1 MMTIIMA
8 FTFRWLSHNIVQNE
22 TIAISKVIKAGL
34 TAHMKAEIMD
44 KRDYF
49 LNEIKTVHDINQI
62 AIIRAPA
69 VDRQFGEGQLGNEKN
84 ALAKKVFQTKLA
96 EFIIDDFAAIPTI
109 RAVIPYIATMNGS
122 LNCLGCHQVEEGTVL
137 GVVDITLDVSRYRTM
152 ASWILMV
159 VLVASLSIVLLII
172 MHTLKTVQVNIK
184 DPLVSLVEKAKTAYE
199 KHVPVN
205 TENYSTLEFENV
217 AKEINNFNTDI
228 VANQDMLKHLNHSL
242 VILNNEI
249 EETLKETIFTMGVI
263 EEQRSKE
270 TSNHTK
276 RVAEYSRLLATKL
289 GLPLRDIE
297 LITAAAPLHDIG
309 KLGIPDEIL
318 FKPGKL
324 TEKEFEAMQN
334 HSAIGYSMLSHSERD
349 MLKAAA
355 VIAHQHHEKW
365 DGTGY
370 PWRLKGEDIHIYGRI
385 VGLSDVFDA
394 LLSERDYK
402 SAWPLDDVMA
412 WIKKESGLHFDPRLV
427 EILFENIDE
436 FIAIGVQYG
445 PNINYEKG

>member
-1 MMTIIMA
+1 
-8 FTFRWLSHNIVQNE
+8 
-22 TIAISKVIKAGL
+22 
-34 TAHMKAEIMD
+34 
-44 KRDYF
+44 
-49 LNEIKTVHDINQI
+49 
-62 AIIRAPA
+62 
-69 VDRQFGEGQLGNEKN
+69 
-84 ALAKKVFQTKLA
+84 
-96 EFIIDDFAAIPTI
+96 
-109 RAVIPYIATMNGS
+109 
-122 LNCLGCHQVEEGTVL
+122 
-137 GVVDITLDVSRYRTM
+137 
-152 ASWILMV
+152 
-159 VLVASLSIVLLII
+159 
-172 MHTLKTVQVNIK
+172 MHTLKTVQVYIK
-184 DPLVSLVEKAKTAYE
+184 DPLESLVERAKTAYE

-205 TENYSTLEFENV
+205 PENYSTLEFENV

-242 VILNNEI
+242 VNLNNEI

-263 EEQRSKE
+263 EEKRSKE
-270 TSNHTK
+270 TSNHTR

-297 LITAAAPLHDIG
+297 LISSAAPLHDIG

-324 TEKEFEAMQN
+324 SKKEFEAMQN

-349 MLKAAA
+349 LLKAAA

-394 LLSERDYK
+394 LLSEREYK
-402 SAWPLDDVMA
+402 SAWPLDDVMV

-427 EILFENIDE
+427 GILFENIDE

-445 PNINYEKG
+445 PNISFEKNIKPEKAC